1 MLLKFCVLSEQ
12 GLDHRHVATVV
23 LLLASRRN
31 IPIPSI
37 PILSE
42 ILKRL
47 LVLHQVI
54 MQILIA
60 GVTVAGKSARIV
72 TDKQERSLTIGNAI
86 REIRE
91 IRG

>member
-1 MLLKFCVLSEQ
+1 
-12 GLDHRHVATVV
+12 
-23 LLLASRRN
+23 
-31 IPIPSI
+31 
-37 PILSE
+37 
-42 ILKRL
+42 
-47 LVLHQVI
+47 